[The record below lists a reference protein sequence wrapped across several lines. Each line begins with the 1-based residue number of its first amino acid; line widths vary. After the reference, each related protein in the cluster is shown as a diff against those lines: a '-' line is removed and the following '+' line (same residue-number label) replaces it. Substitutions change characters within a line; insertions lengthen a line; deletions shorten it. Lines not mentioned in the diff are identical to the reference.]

1 MNQPTN
7 SQSPSG
13 KLSSE
18 TASAWVLRIGVAS
31 SVIVMLIGIGFSFA
45 HGMISVQRMQSD
57 GFEYRLNKICHGIA
71 SGSGK
76 SIVEAGIYLLVLT
89 PIMRVF
95 TSMVLFAVVQRDW
108 VYFIITFVVLLLTL
122 AGLILLG

>member
-7 SQSPSG
+7 SESPPG
-13 KLSSE
+13 KLSIES
-18 TASAWVLRIGVAS
+18 ASAWVLRIGVAS

-45 HGMISVQRMQSD
+45 HGTISVQRMESD
-57 GFEYRLNKICHGIA
+57 GFEYRLNKICRGIA

-108 VYFIITFVVLLLTL
+108 VYFFITFVVLLLTI
-122 AGLILLG
+122 AGLVWIG